1 MVVVAAVD
9 SHDIRQWRLRA
20 SAARRSG
27 FLPGRGKIYNARAKV
42 AGDRETC
49 SPIDA

>member
-1 MVVVAAVD
+1 MIVVAVVD
-9 SHDIRQWRLRA
+9 SHDISQWCLHP

-42 AGDRETC
+42 AADRETC